1 MKISTLISSASMVA
15 GGLWLAIRH
24 RCFLQALA
32 PTSLRK
38 DCAMAMK
45 LAFVPIA
52 IISLFAVLLLPRI
65 AAAEVN
71 LYCPA
76 FISTEIVGH
85 LSVTATKVD
94 GSSIEKIEGVPY
106 AACIPLQWDGRR
118 AFYYSHGTDADT
130 TLEGIQGQLTLPD
143 GTRLQDLFVQL
154 GIAFA
159 WLARSDPGL
168 SDINVAVAE
177 LLALQETL
185 SAELESSYNVTPAYN
200 YISGVSQGAAIATT
214 VIEREPKS
222 FSGAIAVCGP
232 IGSFWHQ
239 LFRSVDIYNLL
250 DHYLSDP
257 ILQRANLSDAER
269 LLEKDSS
276 RSPVIPASVVAGV
289 DALEDAI
296 EELFSAPMANERLS
310 IERFLRVTRLAS
322 LAFYEANPDLVASE
336 IAGMMSEVVRNFDDG
351 VTTLGGQVYN
361 NLHRIYFGS
370 GQDFLLNLRIQR
382 FDPDTSMARGVVEN
396 FFETSGELFDPLVA
410 PHNLPDPRVPF
421 LHELL
426 YELKAASMG
435 AAALHTTVPLLR
447 YGHCNIELPEALAA
461 LAILILQV
469 EGLDLLGS
477 DALLSDSRSRSIFD
491 SLLDE
496 AR

>member
-1 MKISTLISSASMVA
+1 
-15 GGLWLAIRH
+15 
-24 RCFLQALA
+24 
-32 PTSLRK
+32 
-38 DCAMAMK
+38 MAMK
-45 LAFVPIA
+45 LAFVRMA
-52 IISLFAVLLLPRI
+52 VISLFAAVLLLPRI
-65 AAAEVN
+65 AAAEDDNKFCPNIVSEEFLGNLRVN
-71 LYCPA
+71 AY
-76 FISTEIVGH
+76 
-85 LSVTATKVD
+85 KVD
-94 GSSIEKIEGVPY
+94 GSFEDEEEKDVAYAVCVPKV
-106 AACIPLQWDGRR
+106 WDGRR
-118 AFYYSHGTDADT
+118 AFYYSHGTDKDT

-177 LLALQETL
+177 LKALKEK
-185 SAELESSYNVTPAYN
+185 SESHYKLTPAYS
-200 YISGVSQGAAIATT
+200 YIAGVSQGAAIATT

-222 FSGAIAVCGP
+222 FSGAVAVCGP

-250 DHYLSDP
+250 DHYLSDAV
-257 ILQRANLSDAER
+257 LQRANLSDAER

-276 RSPVIPASVVAGV
+276 GSPDIPASVVAGA

-296 EELFSAPMANERLS
+296 EALFTAPTANERQS
-310 IERFLRVTRLAS
+310 IERFLGVTRLAS
-322 LAFYEANPDLVASE
+322 LAFYAANPELVASE

-361 NLHRIYFGS
+361 NRHRIYFGS

-382 FDPDTSMARGVVEN
+382 FDPDTSMARDVVDN
-396 FFETSGELFDPLVA
+396 FFETSGKLYDPLVA

-421 LHELL
+421 WHELL

-469 EGLDLLGS
+469 EGLDLFQAN
-477 DALLSDSRSRSIFD
+477 ALLPDSRSRRAFD

-496 AR
+496 VR